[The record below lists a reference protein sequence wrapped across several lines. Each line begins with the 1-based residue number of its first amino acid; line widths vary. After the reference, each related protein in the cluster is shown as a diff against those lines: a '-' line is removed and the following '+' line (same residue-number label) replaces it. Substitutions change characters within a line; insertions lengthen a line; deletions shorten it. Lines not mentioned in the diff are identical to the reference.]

1 MITLNNADKINEEI
15 ESHNKG
21 KIPLKDRIKRN
32 KGNNSNSNKPK
43 LPLKERVKKQWDR
56 NAIVYIFLVPTL
68 LHFIVFQVFPFAFS
82 FVLTFLD
89 WKVIGDPEFVGLKH
103 WIAFMNDGLAWKAI
117 WNTVLFSIYY
127 IVPTMSL
134 GLILALIINSGVK
147 ASGLFKGIFFLP
159 VVTSFVIIAGIWGWL
174 FRGTESGMVNY
185 VLSFFGIDTQLF
197 LADSDQALMVL
208 AGLSIFKVA
217 GSTMIYYFAGLQ
229 SVDKQLYEA
238 ARIDGASPL
247 RIFWTITFPLLK
259 PIHFYVAII
268 TTIGSFQIFDSTFLL
283 TGGGPN
289 YSTTTI
295 VFYLYQQG
303 FAGLNLSYAA
313 VLSYVL
319 FFIILVISLI
329 QRKYLGQESNHY

>member
-1 MITLNNADKINEEI
+1 MKLINTETAKRELKMK
-15 ESHNKG
+15 NK
-21 KIPLKDRIKRN
+21 
-32 KGNNSNSNKPK
+32 K
-43 LPLKERVKKQWDR
+43 LPLKTRIKREWDR
-56 NAIVYIFLVPTL
+56 NAIVYIFLIPTL
-68 LHFIVFQVFPFAFS
+68 IHFLIFQIFPFAFS

-103 WIAFMNDGLAWKAI
+103 WMRFLEDKLAWKAI

-127 IVPTMSL
+127 IVPTMAL
-134 GLILALIINSGVK
+134 GLILALIINSGVWLK
-147 ASGLFKGIFFLP
+147 GFFKGIFFLP

-185 VLSFFGIDTQLF
+185 LLSLFGVDTQLF
-197 LADSDQALMVL
+197 LSDSGQALIVL

-229 SVDKQLYEA
+229 SIDKQLYES
-238 ARIDGASPL
+238 ARIDGATPFK
-247 RIFWTITFPLLK
+247 IFWSITFPLLK

-289 YSTTTI
+289 YATTTI

-303 FAGLNLSYAA
+303 FGGLNLSYAA

-319 FFIILVISLI
+319 FFIILIISLI
-329 QRKYLGQESNHY
+329 QRKYMGQETKYY

>member
-1 MITLNNADKINEEI
+1 VIKLINTETVKRELKVK
-15 ESHNKG
+15 NK
-21 KIPLKDRIKRN
+21 
-32 KGNNSNSNKPK
+32 K
-43 LPLKERVKKQWDR
+43 LPLKTRIKREWDR
-56 NAIVYIFLVPTL
+56 NAIVYIFLIPTL
-68 LHFIVFQVFPFAFS
+68 IHFLIFQIFPFAFS

-103 WIAFMNDGLAWKAI
+103 WMRFLEDKLAWKAI

-127 IVPTMSL
+127 IVPTMAL
-134 GLILALIINSGVK
+134 GLILALIINSGVWLK
-147 ASGLFKGIFFLP
+147 GFFKGIFFLP

-185 VLSFFGIDTQLF
+185 LLSQFGIDTQLF
-197 LADSDQALMVL
+197 LSDSSQALIVL

-229 SVDKQLYEA
+229 SIDKQLYESA
-238 ARIDGASPL
+238 KIDGATPF
-247 RIFWTITFPLLK
+247 RIFWSITFPLLK

-289 YSTTTI
+289 YATTTI

-303 FAGLNLSYAA
+303 FGGLNLSYAA

-329 QRKYLGQESNHY
+329 QRKYMGQETKYY

>member
-1 MITLNNADKINEEI
+1 M
-15 ESHNKG
+15 
-21 KIPLKDRIKRN
+21 PF
-32 KGNNSNSNKPK
+32 
-43 LPLKERVKKQWDR
+43 KERAKRQWDK
-56 NAIVYIFLVPTL
+56 NAIVYIFLIPTL
-68 LHFIVFQVFPFAFS
+68 IHFLVFQVYPFGFS
-82 FVLTFLD
+82 LVLTFLD
-89 WKVIGDPEFVGLKH
+89 WKIIGDPEFVGLKH
-103 WIAFMNDGLAWKAI
+103 WIAFFNDKLAWKAI

-127 IVPTMSL
+127 IVPTMAL
-134 GLILALIINSGVK
+134 GLLLALIINSGVK
-147 ASGLFKGIFFLP
+147 FGGFFKGIFFLP

-174 FRGTESGMVNY
+174 FRGTETGMVNWII
-185 VLSFFGIDTQLF
+185 SFIGIDPQLF
-197 LADSDQALMVL
+197 LADSGQALMVL
-208 AGLSIFKVA
+208 AGLSVFKVA

-229 SVDKQLYEA
+229 SIPKQLYEA
-238 ARIDGASPL
+238 AKIDGASAF

-313 VLSYVL
+313 VLSYAL
-319 FFIILVISLI
+319 FFIILVVSLI
-329 QRKYLGQESNHY
+329 QRKYLGKETSLY

>member
-1 MITLNNADKINEEI
+1 MKLINTETVKRELKMK
-15 ESHNKG
+15 NK
-21 KIPLKDRIKRN
+21 
-32 KGNNSNSNKPK
+32 K
-43 LPLKERVKKQWDR
+43 LPLKTRIKREWDR
-56 NAIVYIFLVPTL
+56 NAIVYIFLIPTL
-68 LHFIVFQVFPFAFS
+68 IHFLIFQIFPFAFS

-89 WKVIGDPEFVGLKH
+89 WKIIGDPEFVGLKH
-103 WIAFMNDGLAWKAI
+103 WMRFLEDKLAWKAI

-127 IVPTMSL
+127 IVPTMAL
-134 GLILALIINSGVK
+134 GLILALIINSGVWLK
-147 ASGLFKGIFFLP
+147 GFFKGIFFLP

-185 VLSFFGIDTQLF
+185 LLSLFGVDTQLF
-197 LADSDQALMVL
+197 LSDSGQALIVL

-229 SVDKQLYEA
+229 SIDKQLYES
-238 ARIDGASPL
+238 ARIDGATPFK
-247 RIFWTITFPLLK
+247 IFWSITFPLLK

-289 YSTTTI
+289 YATTTI

-303 FAGLNLSYAA
+303 FGGLNLSYAA

-319 FFIILVISLI
+319 FFIILIISLI
-329 QRKYLGQESNHY
+329 QRKYMGQETKYY

>member
-1 MITLNNADKINEEI
+1 MKLISTETVKRELKMK
-15 ESHNKG
+15 NK
-21 KIPLKDRIKRN
+21 
-32 KGNNSNSNKPK
+32 K
-43 LPLKERVKKQWDR
+43 LPLKTRIKREWDR
-56 NAIVYIFLVPTL
+56 NAIVYIFLIPTL
-68 LHFIVFQVFPFAFS
+68 IHFLIFQIFPFAFS

-103 WIAFMNDGLAWKAI
+103 WMRFLEDKLAWKAI
-117 WNTVLFSIYY
+117 WNTVLFSLYY
-127 IVPTMSL
+127 IVPTMAL
-134 GLILALIINSGVK
+134 GLILALIINSGVWMK
-147 ASGLFKGIFFLP
+147 SFFKGIFFLP

-185 VLSFFGIDTQLF
+185 LLSQFGIDTQLF
-197 LADSDQALMVL
+197 LSDSSQALIVL

-229 SVDKQLYEA
+229 SIDRQLYESA
-238 ARIDGASPL
+238 KIDGATPF
-247 RIFWTITFPLLK
+247 RIFWSITFPLLK

-289 YSTTTI
+289 YATTTI

-303 FAGLNLSYAA
+303 FGGLNLSYAA

-319 FFIILVISLI
+319 FFIILIISLI
-329 QRKYLGQESNHY
+329 QRKYMGQDTKYY

>member
-1 MITLNNADKINEEI
+1 M
-15 ESHNKG
+15 
-21 KIPLKDRIKRN
+21 KRN
-32 KGNNSNSNKPK
+32 RGNGSYTKKPK
-43 LPLKERVKKQWDR
+43 LPFKERVKRQWDR
-56 NAIVYIFLVPTL
+56 NAIVYIFLIPAL
-68 LHFIVFQVFPFAFS
+68 IHFIVFQVYPFAFS
-82 FVLTFLD
+82 FVLTFMD
-89 WKVIGDPEFVGLKH
+89 WKVIGDPEFVGFKH
-103 WIAFMNDGLAWKAI
+103 WLAFLNDELAWRAI

-127 IVPTMSL
+127 IVPTMAL
-134 GLILALIINSGVK
+134 GLVLALIINSGVK
-147 ASGLFKGIFFLP
+147 ASGVFKGIFFLP

-174 FRGTESGMVNY
+174 FRGTDSGMVNY
-185 VLSFFGIDTQLF
+185 LLSLFGVEPQLF
-197 LADSDQALMVL
+197 LADSEQALLVL

-217 GSTMIYYFAGLQ
+217 GSTMVYYFAGLQ

-238 ARIDGASPL
+238 ARIDGASPF
-247 RIFWTITFPLLK
+247 RIFWSITFPLLK

-329 QRKYLGQESNHY
+329 QRKYLGQETNHY

>member
-1 MITLNNADKINEEI
+1 MKLINTETVKRELKM
-15 ESHNKG
+15 NK
-21 KIPLKDRIKRN
+21 K
-32 KGNNSNSNKPK
+32 K
-43 LPLKERVKKQWDR
+43 LPLKTRIKREWDR
-56 NAIVYIFLVPTL
+56 NAIVYIFLIPTL
-68 LHFIVFQVFPFAFS
+68 IHFLVFQIFPFAFS

-89 WKVIGDPEFVGLKH
+89 WKIIGDPEFVGLKH
-103 WIAFMNDGLAWKAI
+103 WMRFLEDKLAWKAI
-117 WNTVLFSIYY
+117 WNTVLFSLYY
-127 IVPTMSL
+127 IVPTMAL
-134 GLILALIINSGVK
+134 GLILALIINSGVWMK
-147 ASGLFKGIFFLP
+147 SFFKGIFFLP

-185 VLSFFGIDTQLF
+185 LLSQFGIDTQLF
-197 LADSDQALMVL
+197 LSDSSQALIVL

-229 SVDKQLYEA
+229 SIDKQLYESA
-238 ARIDGASPL
+238 KIDGATPF
-247 RIFWTITFPLLK
+247 RIFWSITFPLLK

-289 YSTTTI
+289 YATTTI

-303 FAGLNLSYAA
+303 FGGLNLSYAA

-329 QRKYLGQESNHY
+329 QRKYMGQETKYY

>member
-1 MITLNNADKINEEI
+1 MKLISTETVKRELSVK
-15 ESHNKG
+15 NK
-21 KIPLKDRIKRN
+21 KMPLKSRMKR
-32 KGNNSNSNKPK
+32 
-43 LPLKERVKKQWDR
+43 EWDR
-56 NAIVYIFLVPTL
+56 NAIVYIFLIPTL
-68 LHFIVFQVFPFAFS
+68 IHFLIFQIFPFAFS

-89 WKVIGDPEFVGLKH
+89 WKIIGDPEFVGMKNWMRFLEDK
-103 WIAFMNDGLAWKAI
+103 LAWKAI
-117 WNTVLFSIYY
+117 WNTVLFSVYY
-127 IVPTMSL
+127 IVPTMAL
-134 GLILALIINSGVK
+134 GLILALIINSGVWMK
-147 ASGLFKGIFFLP
+147 GIFKGIFFLP

-185 VLSFFGIDTQLF
+185 LLSLIGIDTQLF
-197 LADSDQALMVL
+197 LSDSSQALIVL

-229 SVDKQLYEA
+229 SIDKQLYESA
-238 ARIDGASPL
+238 KIDGATPF
-247 RIFWTITFPLLK
+247 RMFWSVTFPLLK

-289 YSTTTI
+289 YATTTI

-303 FAGLNLSYAA
+303 FGGLNLSYAA

-329 QRKYLGQESNHY
+329 QRKYMGQDTKYY